1 MKKLE
6 VKRLMFAYKKGAYV
20 FNDVGFNFECPSQG
34 GFIVSLMGPSGAG
47 KSTMLKLILGMLKA
61 EEGSIELSP
70 ENAVIAY
77 VPQEDILFEHLSPMD
92 NAEYF
97 KYATA
102 NRKRFDSKLLS
113 EVAEALNM
121 SHVLSARKRVEQ
133 LSGGEKQRL
142 ALIRALSINPDVLL
156 LDEPCTGLDSEVKH
170 AFLLKLR
177 ELSAKYN
184 LLVIYVTHHLDE
196 AKMVSDQIAYL
207 VSSNDNGTI
216 NYIHTAPVEEFL
228 MIPPTVKAVQMAFFP
243 LGVLLRCNIEN
254 NQLQLN
260 ELGDKYIL
268 VKEQNLNLA
277 TENGWLFQMVTKK
290 GLFLHLA
297 HIASGNSLTLP
308 NVWKTNEKSF
318 HIEIMGNCPVYN
330 ANGLFEKMVNF

>member
-6 VKRLMFAYKKGAYV
+6 VSSLQFAYNKRSPI
-20 FNDVGFNFECPSQG
+20 FDNVGFNFACSDQG

-47 KSTMLKLILGMLKA
+47 KSTLLKLILGMLNPDC
-61 EEGSIELSP
+61 GTIELSP

-77 VPQEDILFEHLSPMD
+77 VPQEDILFEHLSPME
-92 NAEYF
+92 NAAYF

-102 NRKRFDSKLLS
+102 YRKRFNPQALA

-121 SHVLSARKRVEQ
+121 TEVLANRKRVDL

-142 ALIRALSINPDVLL
+142 TLLRALSINPDVLL

-177 ELSAKYN
+177 ELAAKYN

-207 VSSNDNGTI
+207 VSLNDNGVI
-216 NYIHTAPVEEFL
+216 DRIHTAPVAEFL
-228 MIPPTVKAVQMAFFP
+228 QTPPSVKAVQMAYFP
-243 LGVLLRCNIEN
+243 SGVLLRCNIEN
-254 NQLQLN
+254 NKPILTATGN
-260 ELGDKYIL
+260 KYIL
-268 VKEQNLNLA
+268 VKEQNLKRSTN
-277 TENGWLFQMVTKK
+277 EGWPFNVVTDK
-290 GLFLHLA
+290 GMYVQLEHA
-297 HIASGNSLTLP
+297 ESGNCITLP
-308 NVWKTNEKSF
+308 NIWQVHDKQIF
-318 HIEIMGNCPVYN
+318 IEISGQCPVYDDC
-330 ANGLFEKMVNF
+330 GVFETVLNF